1 MPVLNIFLI
10 IGFVALVISFFIQ
23 GRSAIWGG
31 ATAGLIIGII
41 LGIIKGDFSD
51 ILRATLI
58 GADVG
63 LVATIL
69 GVISDRMKR
78 SY

>member
-1 MPVLNIFLI
+1 MPLLNIFLI
-10 IGFVALVISFFIQ
+10 IGVVALIASFFTQ

-31 ATAGLIIGII
+31 ATAGLIVGIIIGIV
-41 LGIIKGDFSD
+41 KQDFSD

-63 LVATIL
+63 LVAEIL
-69 GVISDRMKR
+69 SIIGKKIGR
-78 SY
+78 S